1 MEDCVPI
8 PESAYGSVELPSAA
22 KTVFVAEITC
32 LMCSR
37 TVGTAVASR
46 WPPISTVLVRFEG
59 WTVFRRVSLHQLRCS
74 DCGGNTAPTE
84 VTIRKLRRERP
95 LAWQNDKPPGGRPPK
110 WLVAQRKAARL
121 RGD

>member
-1 MEDCVPI
+1 VPI

-22 KTVFVAEITC
+22 KTVFAAEITC

-37 TVGTAVASR
+37 TVGTAVDIR

-95 LAWQNDKPPGGRPPK
+95 LDWQNEQPHRGRPPK
-110 WLVAQRKAARL
+110 WLVAQRQAARL
-121 RGD
+121 QGE